1 MNILARPPYSP
12 PQVPSAW
19 SSSWVRTQLA
29 SLVRSI
35 AFQGTRLVLAA
46 DVVEATDDT
55 ILCDATAGAFNIT
68 LPLAAQVGGLR
79 VTIKKI
85 DASANAVTLVGTIDG
100 AVNPTLAAQYKSK
113 TIQSGLVTANTWAWL
128 TLATV

>member
-12 PQVPSAW
+12 PQAPTAYSTTW
-19 SSSWVRTQLA
+19 IRTQLA
-29 SLVRSI
+29 NLTRAI
-35 AFQGTRLVLAA
+35 AFQGTRKVLAA

-68 LPLAAQVGGLR
+68 LPLASQVQFLR

-100 AVNPTLAAQYKSK
+100 AVNPTLPAQYKSK
-113 TIQSGLVTANTWAWL
+113 TIQSDGSAWY

>member
-1 MNILARPPYSP
+1 MNILARPPYLP
-12 PQVPSAW
+12 PQAPAAYISGWIRA
-19 SSSWVRTQLA
+19 QLA
-29 SLVRSI
+29 DLARAI
-35 AFQGTRLVLAA
+35 AFQGTRLVFAN

-55 ILCDATAGAFNIT
+55 ILCDATAGALNIM
-68 LPLAAQVGGLR
+68 LPLANQVGGLR